1 MKDKEEIGKIILEG
15 RRKKEITQQELA
27 ERLNVTDK
35 AISNWETGRNYPD
48 YSYLN
53 DLSEILEINFYKTEE
68 PKKNIK
74 RIIIQTIISIVF
86 ILLSLYFIIN
96 FNQFKMYKI
105 ESDKENIYLYDS
117 YLTITKDKILLTL
130 GNVENDEDFSMI
142 DYKLT
147 LYIKD
152 KKEKIILEKEYYEGL
167 TIEDSYSKGTILN
180 KDIIKKLDKIYIKI
194 EYSNKNKEK
203 KVLEIPLKF
212 KKISNNNKLIYI
224 NKTEEIKLSK
234 DNQILLKNHGYKKV
248 GINLYERK
256 TPDNALYIYNPKERT
271 MKYLKKDL
279 DTETYIKYISNE
291 IDNVSYTQH
300 HFYRITKNNEIINES
315 NLKKIEKNSEIFWG
329 NYSIVHFEY
338 QRVRTT

>member
-68 PKKNIK
+68 PKKNVK
-74 RIIIQTIISIVF
+74 KIIINSIISIVF
-86 ILLSLYFIIN
+86 ILLSLYFITN
-96 FNQFKMYKI
+96 YNQFKMYKI
-105 ESDKENIYLYDS
+105 YSDKENVYINDS

-130 GNVENDEDFSMI
+130 GNIENDNDLSMI

-152 KKEKIILEKEYYEGL
+152 KKDKIILEKEYYEGL

-180 KDIIKKLDKIYIKI
+180 KEIIKELDKLYIKI
-194 EYSNKNKEK
+194 EYKNKNKEE

-224 NKTEEIKLSK
+224 NKSEEIELSK
-234 DNQILLKNHGYKKV
+234 DNQVLLKNHGYKKI

-256 TPDNALYIYNPKERT
+256 TADNALYTYNPKDKT
-271 MKYLKKDL
+271 IKYLKKDL

-291 IDNVSYTQH
+291 IDDVSYTQH
-300 HFYRITKNNEIINES
+300 HFYRIIKNNEIIHES
-315 NLKKIEKNSEIFWG
+315 NFKEIEKNSEIFWG

-338 QRVRTT
+338 QRIGAS